1 MKKLFFALMAVLAM
15 TFAASCSKAAGELDD
30 DPAKMTEQL
39 KEQLDKKDG
48 NKLVELVKA
57 IPEKAAKF
65 ANSDKAKKYLDAA
78 QTFLK
83 ENKSKVDE
91 VLGKIDNQEAR
102 DKAVSA
108 INGFLDLTP
117 DKLPKL

>member
-1 MKKLFFALMAVLAM
+1 MKKLFFALMAVLAV

-65 ANSDKAKKYLDAA
+65 ANSDKAKKYLDEYT
-78 QTFLK
+78 QTYSLYHLPVQSQHYTICPNMDCDFAPCSL
-83 ENKSKVDE
+83 
-91 VLGKIDNQEAR
+91 LH
-102 DKAVSA
+102 AVRNPS
-108 INGFLDLTP
+108 
-117 DKLPKL
+117 